1 MLRQVEGEEGDA
13 WARQSRGRMSCWQS
27 TPLPLP
33 EYNLCHHHDHLS
45 GDGDGDGVGDGEQN

>member
-33 EYNLCHHHDHLS
+33 EYNLRHHHDLS
-45 GDGDGDGVGDGEQN
+45 GDGDGDGEQN